1 MKVLIIKPSSF
12 GDIIH
17 ALPCAATLK
26 KIYHNCD
33 ISWVVFKMWTSVV
46 RICPDIDK
54 IIPWDRE
61 RGLVGF
67 FETLKKLS
75 EEEYDLI
82 IDLQGLLRSAL
93 LAKFVKA
100 KVKIGVPGMREFSNL
115 LIKEVYPQSANL
127 NAMLRNLE
135 PIRFLTGKNYRP
147 EINIKVNANVDKIL
161 RDSKISREFISLIPF
176 ARGKGKD
183 WSIYNYHKLINLIK
197 NKYFDMQILV
207 LGAIKDFGKINSDN
221 VVDLCGKT
229 SIEELAAV
237 LLKSKVNV
245 GADTGPMHLSAVLQV
260 PSVFIFRAS
269 DANKTFPY
277 IGKFSLFWNKNSHED
292 VDCCVKP
299 NDVFIEIK
307 KWIK

>member
-17 ALPCAATLK
+17 ALPCAEAFK
-26 KIYHNCD
+26 KIYCNCE
-33 ISWVVFKMWTSVV
+33 ISWVVFSMWTSVL
-46 RICPDIDK
+46 RICPDVDK
-54 IIPWDRE
+54 VISWSR
-61 RGLVGF
+61 RKGLIGF
-67 FETLKKLS
+67 FEVLKKIN
-75 EEEYDLI
+75 EKEYDLI

-93 LAKFVKA
+93 LAKFAKA
-100 KVKIGVPGMREFSNL
+100 KVKIGAPGMKEFSNL

-135 PIRFLTGKNYRP
+135 PIRFLTGKNYHP
-147 EINIKVNANVDKIL
+147 EINIKVNSCMDKIL
-161 RDSKISREFISLIPF
+161 QDNKIFGEFISFIPF

-183 WSIYNYHKLINLIK
+183 WSVYNYHKLINLIK
-197 NKYFDMQILV
+197 NEYFDMQIIV
-207 LGAIKDFGKINSDN
+207 LGSIKDFGKINSN
-221 VVDLCGKT
+221 KVVDLCGKT

-237 LLKSKVNV
+237 LLKSKVNI

-260 PSVFIFRAS
+260 PSIFIFGAS
-269 DANKTFPY
+269 DINKTYPY
-277 IGKFSLFWNKNSHED
+277 IGKSSLLWNKSSPKNI
-292 VDCCVKP
+292 DCIEP